1 MFFVSQYTVYSPR
14 ANDDSIDFG
23 ESLGSLSIGMLR
35 ADTNEPEIPDPRFFS
50 IKADVMARNLD
61 FRQSTITELELV
73 QITKENNQD
82 YFYENSIHS
91 DQMNEKGETNFLTIK
106 NPIKVVLRDNIDSSA
121 VNWLEFTF

>member
-1 MFFVSQYTVYSPR
+1 MR
-14 ANDDSIDFG
+14 A
-23 ESLGSLSIGMLR
+23 E
-35 ADTNEPEIPDPRFFS
+35 TNQAEIPDPRFFS
-50 IKADVMARNLD
+50 IKAEVGARTLD
-61 FRQSTITELELV
+61 FRRITITELELV

-106 NPIKVVLRDNIDSSA
+106 DPNKVVLRDNIDSSA